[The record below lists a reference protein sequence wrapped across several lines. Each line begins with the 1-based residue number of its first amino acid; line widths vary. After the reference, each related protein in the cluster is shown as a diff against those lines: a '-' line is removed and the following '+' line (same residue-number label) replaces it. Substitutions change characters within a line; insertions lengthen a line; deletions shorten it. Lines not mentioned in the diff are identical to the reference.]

1 MANQFPVKDCQLGV
15 TRCFSDIIRIFDI
28 NQILRFNVNYNI
40 CMILVNVNP
49 RNGTLVIPKKI
60 RQQLGIGNKVKIEIA
75 LNKLTIEPAEADLKS
90 LFNHI
95 NKNKLPKLSDEEIA
109 ESLEEYKRNIKI

>member
-1 MANQFPVKDCQLGV
+1 
-15 TRCFSDIIRIFDI
+15 
-28 NQILRFNVNYNI
+28 
-40 CMILVNVNP
+40 MILVNVNP

-95 NKNKLPKLSDEEIA
+95 NKTKLPKLSDEEIA